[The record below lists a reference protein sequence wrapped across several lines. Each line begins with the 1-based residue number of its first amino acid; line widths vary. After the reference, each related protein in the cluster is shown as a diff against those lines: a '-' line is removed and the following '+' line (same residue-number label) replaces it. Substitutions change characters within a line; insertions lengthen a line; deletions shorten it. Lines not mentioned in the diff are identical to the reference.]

1 MGYKLKN
8 PFAYGKIVEGE
19 NFIGR
24 GLMLEE
30 LKELAIKGEQ
40 THIEGLPR
48 MGKSSLLKRCFMEQ
62 NMFHWWVTKQKIVP
76 IFLDGLSTPKEL
88 WYSLASKIGN
98 ILYDL
103 KADSIIDVDDDIIY
117 RCENLYTI
125 EDSNVRHEKLISIFE
140 KLKKSLNFKFITI
153 VDEFDNAIGYKYSN
167 NDFKKLKVLGSYSTI
182 FTCSRRRAEY
192 IEKKSSGTV
201 DFCENKRE
209 FFVGVFTKEDVEVYW
224 NHYRKYFNVLND
236 KQMIEYRNLV
246 SKYAGRQPQL
256 MNYLNSQVLDHNDL
270 LSWCNGTI
278 TRKKEIELGYRIYVK
293 NMFQKHMEKVEEQGL
308 KDTAINL
315 VTSPFAGI
323 SEEKKQLLLNYTF
336 INIVPSKVKKEYFG
350 FDVGPMADEGDNKYV
365 CLSEF
370 TSHLLYEEYEPTLT
384 LSELLTKTEMELR
397 TVVRSC
403 IKQQWPESPF
413 AVRYDDGT
421 DIGYEE
427 NWVRPFLGKVHRPEV
442 EDGLFEMKRT
452 RFQREENSTIPKD
465 QRNIDLVSSSTLG
478 NLWYVFIK
486 WQWNFF
492 YSKIFD
498 TKHWIKVSKYEI
510 YQGSNKIRD
519 EWHDKVYDPVRIIR
533 NSDSHRNLKD
543 HSNEYIKQVE
553 KKCKDICEDI
563 ENWKKKQNR

>member
-1 MGYKLKN
+1 MGYELKN

-270 LSWCNGTI
+270 LLWCNGTI

-308 KDTAINL
+308 KETAINL

-350 FDVGPMADEGDNKYV
+350 FDVGPMADEGVTTVITFETNSATDWQYGNHPENFHPNMYV
-365 CLSEF
+365 EISEDD
-370 TSHLLYEEYEPTLT
+370 LQAKIDALKEY
-384 LSELLTKTEMELR
+384 K
-397 TVVRSC
+397 
-403 IKQQWPESPF
+403 
-413 AVRYDDGT
+413 
-421 DIGYEE
+421 
-427 NWVRPFLGKVHRPEV
+427 
-442 EDGLFEMKRT
+442 FE
-452 RFQREENSTIPKD
+452 
-465 QRNIDLVSSSTLG
+465 
-478 NLWYVFIK
+478 
-486 WQWNFF
+486 
-492 YSKIFD
+492 
-498 TKHWIKVSKYEI
+498 
-510 YQGSNKIRD
+510 IRD
-519 EWHDKVYDPVRIIR
+519 YPHPRSEKALRVLAEYRGYTSGCKMAEAFEIVRVI
-533 NSDSHRNLKD
+533 
-543 HSNEYIKQVE
+543 
-553 KKCKDICEDI
+553 
-563 ENWKKKQNR
+563 NRL